1 MDHKFALTIAE
12 AVAASGIGRSKL
24 YQLFKSGDIKPRK
37 AGKRTLI
44 IRSELEAYISSLPV
58 SA

>member
-1 MDHKFALTIAE
+1 MDKIALTIPE
-12 AVAASGIGRSKL
+12 AVQASGIGRSKL
-24 YQLFKSGDIKPRK
+24 YELFRRGDLKPRK

-44 IRSELEAYISSLPV
+44 IRTELEAYISSLPV